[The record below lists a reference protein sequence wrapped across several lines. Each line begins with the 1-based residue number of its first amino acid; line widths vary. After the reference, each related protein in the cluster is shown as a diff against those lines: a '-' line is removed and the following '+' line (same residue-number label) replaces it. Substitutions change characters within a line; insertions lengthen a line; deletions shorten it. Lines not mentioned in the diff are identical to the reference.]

1 MRLTRVDEPGEPSL
15 YMERA
20 PLKKEEMEEE
30 INQLLFEI
38 TNAHWNRIVRYL
50 LNKYQ
55 KQFLSF
61 RQQKKPSC
69 ICQWISLSYFDNASL
84 REINRR

>member
-1 MRLTRVDEPGEPSL
+1 
-15 YMERA
+15 MERA

-55 KQFLSF
+55 KQFF
-61 RQQKKPSC
+61 EFPAAKRNHHA
-69 ICQWISLSYFDNASL
+69 FASG
-84 REINRR
+84 

>member
-1 MRLTRVDEPGEPSL
+1 MSQESL
-15 YMERA
+15 VYTWKE

-61 RQQKKPSC
+61 RQQKETIMHLPV
-69 ICQWISLSYFDNASL
+69 D
-84 REINRR
+84 